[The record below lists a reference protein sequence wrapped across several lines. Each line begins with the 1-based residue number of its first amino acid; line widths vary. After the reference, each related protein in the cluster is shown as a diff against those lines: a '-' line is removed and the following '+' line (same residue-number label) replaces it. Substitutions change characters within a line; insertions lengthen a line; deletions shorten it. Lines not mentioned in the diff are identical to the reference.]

1 MDDTFSVDDGDEDV
15 DSIVANIN
23 RVEDPALQTRKRKT
37 QAKVEIN
44 MGTKKSR
51 IQTAFDL
58 Q

>member
-1 MDDTFSVDDGDEDV
+1 MDDTFSVDNGDEDV
-15 DSIVANIN
+15 DSIVDDIN
-23 RVEDPALQTRKRKT
+23 RVEDPAPQTRKRKT

-44 MGTKKSR
+44 MGTNKSR